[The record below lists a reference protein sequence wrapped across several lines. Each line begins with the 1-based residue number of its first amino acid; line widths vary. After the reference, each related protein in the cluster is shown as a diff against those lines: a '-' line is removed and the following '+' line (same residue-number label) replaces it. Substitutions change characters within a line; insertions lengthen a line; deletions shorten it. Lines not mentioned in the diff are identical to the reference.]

1 MRLLLL
7 INRDFPSYCALEQ
20 LLPLIQGQTV
30 RVLQSAQVG
39 APRAVPRAFKDLA
52 SHEQSLLQAQLS
64 LPASADWS
72 VIQSALAQ
80 QLGVPI
86 TTVTDVNQG
95 SGFESMKAFQPDLMV
110 SIRFGSILRPTAI
123 KVPRFGVLNLHS
135 GLLPEYRGVM
145 ATFWSMLHQ
154 RSRYGYSIH
163 DIIDEGIDTGPV
175 IDYEIL
181 PLDLNRD
188 YLGQLLALYE
198 HAVPRLARIIKQRE
212 REGAANR
219 LSQEI
224 ASGRYYTTPTES
236 DVAQFSALG
245 LRLF

>member
-1 MRLLLL
+1 LR
-7 INRDFPSYCALEQ
+7 
-20 LLPLIQGQTV
+20 
-30 RVLQSAQVG
+30 
-39 APRAVPRAFKDLA
+39 
-52 SHEQSLLQAQLS
+52 

-72 VIQSALAQ
+72 VIQSARAQ

-95 SGFESMKAFQPDLMV
+95 SGFELMKAFQPDLMV

-154 RSRYGYSIH
+154 RSHYGYSIH

-212 REGAANR
+212 REGAPNR

-245 LRLF
+245 WRLF

>member
-7 INRDFPSYCALEQ
+7 INRDFPSYCALER

-95 SGFESMKAFQPDLMV
+95 SGFKSMKAFQPDLMV

-198 HAVPRLARIIKQRE
+198 HAVPRLSRIIKQRE

-236 DVAQFSALG
+236 DVAQFSAFG

>member
-1 MRLLLL
+1 M
-7 INRDFPSYCALEQ
+7 
-20 LLPLIQGQTV
+20 
-30 RVLQSAQVG
+30 
-39 APRAVPRAFKDLA
+39 PRAFKDLA
-52 SHEQSLLQAQLS
+52 SHEQSLLQAQLN

-123 KVPRFGVLNLHS
+123 KVPMFGVLNLHS

-154 RSRYGYSIH
+154 QSRYGYSIH

-198 HAVPRLARIIKQRE
+198 NAVPRLARIIKQRE
-212 REGAANR
+212 REGAPNR

-224 ASGRYYTTPTES
+224 ASGRHYATPTES
-236 DVAQFSALG
+236 DVA
-245 LRLF
+245 

>member
-7 INRDFPSYCALEQ
+7 INRDFPSYYTLER

-64 LPASADWS
+64 LSASADWS

-212 REGAANR
+212 REGAPNR
-219 LSQEI
+219 LSQKI
-224 ASGRYYTTPTES
+224 ASGRYYTTPAES
-236 DVAQFSALG
+236 DVAQFSGLG